1 MPGGRRTFPGCP
13 PGPPPF
19 PRPRVGGPLG
29 GSRGCPGRRIVVVS
43 VPVLGSPWWVGRA
56 ASLKSPPGLSWAWEG
71 GAGVPRTSPT
81 FLLEPLCVVNSARP
95 GNRSLEVAQLRPR
108 PAGLSCQPL
117 FLAPLCYG
125 KLNLRVLVAVP
136 FPVPPR
142 VPPRNGRAASLGGC
156 KNRLSV

>member
-1 MPGGRRTFPGCP
+1 M
-13 PGPPPF
+13 
-19 PRPRVGGPLG
+19 
-29 GSRGCPGRRIVVVS
+29 VVS
-43 VPVLGSPWWVGRA
+43 VPILGSPWWVGRA

-136 FPVPPR
+136 FPVPPPPPGFHPGMAAQPLSEVAKIDSVFSL
-142 VPPRNGRAASLGGC
+142 VPWA
-156 KNRLSV
+156 